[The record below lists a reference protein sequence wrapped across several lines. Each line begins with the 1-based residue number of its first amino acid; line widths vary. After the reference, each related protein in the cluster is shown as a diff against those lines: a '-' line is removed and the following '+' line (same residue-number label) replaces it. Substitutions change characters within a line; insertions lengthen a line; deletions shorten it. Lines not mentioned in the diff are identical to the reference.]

1 MIFLIVFIKNC
12 AEIQFNSKSNN
23 YENYTKLLQEEIND
37 ILSNSLNN
45 FYIDPKLAENEKGA
59 VIQELRNIISKETYD
74 FDYGIFKYLFPKYS
88 HLEDFKSDI
97 NYK

>member
-1 MIFLIVFIKNC
+1 MSVFIQGFYKD
-12 AEIQFNSKSNN
+12 FDFYS
-23 YENYTKLLQEEIND
+23 D

-74 FDYGIFKYLFPKYS
+74 FDYGIFKYLFQS
-88 HLEDFKSDI
+88 RLI
-97 NYK
+97 T